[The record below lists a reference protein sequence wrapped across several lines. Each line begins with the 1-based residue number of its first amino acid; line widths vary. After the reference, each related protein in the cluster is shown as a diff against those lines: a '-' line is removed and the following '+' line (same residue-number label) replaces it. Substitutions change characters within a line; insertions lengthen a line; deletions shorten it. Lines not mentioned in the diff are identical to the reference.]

1 MVAELETVT
10 DTLPAARQPLEI
22 IRRNVELEARLI
34 DDLLDVTRI
43 SRGKLQLNLQTV
55 DVHRTLRL
63 ALEIC
68 QRDVDEKGLRV
79 EMELGAPAHHVR
91 ADPARLQQIF
101 WNLLKNAVKFTPR
114 SKRIVVRSTNV
125 AAATRPRATQPAA
138 DFVRLPGGVAISVP
152 VKELRQ
158 ENTRPVK
165 GPGDEPDPDFICV
178 EVVDEGIGVE
188 PQHLRRIFNA
198 FDQGQSSTTQKFG
211 GLGLGLAISKAMVDA
226 HGGHLT
232 VASEGTGKGATFN
245 VELATV
251 PAPAPEETAPV
262 TPAAAPA
269 GAVPSTDGLGR
280 SVLLVDD
287 HLDTCL
293 GMSRLL
299 KRRGYKVAVAHSVTE
314 ALATADGEAFD
325 LLISDIGLPDG
336 TGFDLM
342 STLRERGGPP
352 GIALS
357 GYGMENDL
365 EKSRDAGFSEH
376 LIKPVTIDRLD
387 DAIRKLLA
395 PS

>member
-1 MVAELETVT
+1 M
-10 DTLPAARQPLEI
+10 
-22 IRRNVELEARLI
+22 
-34 DDLLDVTRI
+34 
-43 SRGKLQLNLQTV
+43 
-55 DVHRTLRL
+55 
-63 ALEIC
+63 
-68 QRDVDEKGLRV
+68 
-79 EMELGAPAHHVR
+79 
-91 ADPARLQQIF
+91 
-101 WNLLKNAVKFTPR
+101 
-114 SKRIVVRSTNV
+114 
-125 AAATRPRATQPAA
+125 
-138 DFVRLPGGVAISVP
+138 
-152 VKELRQ
+152 RQ
-158 ENTRPVK
+158 ETTYAVK
-165 GPGDEPDPDFICV
+165 GPNDGPDPDFISV

-198 FDQGQSSTTQKFG
+198 FDQGQSSITQKFG

-232 VASEGTGKGATFN
+232 VSSEGQGKGATFN
-245 VELATV
+245 VELVTV
-251 PAPAPEETAPV
+251 AAPTPEETAALP
-262 TPAAAPA
+262 AAPA
-269 GAVPSTDGLGR
+269 PAGTNPAADGGGR

-314 ALATADGEAFD
+314 ALATADGATFD

-357 GYGMENDL
+357 GYGMENDID
-365 EKSRDAGFSEH
+365 KSREAGFSEH

-395 PS
+395 PGV